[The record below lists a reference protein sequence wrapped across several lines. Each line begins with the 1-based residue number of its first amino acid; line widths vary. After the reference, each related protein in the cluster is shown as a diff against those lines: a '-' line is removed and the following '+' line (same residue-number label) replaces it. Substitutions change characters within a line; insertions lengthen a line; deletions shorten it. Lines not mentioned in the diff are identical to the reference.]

1 MSKQGIKYDEGKPD
15 WSLLPLGP
23 VEDIVRV
30 LTHGAEKYGRANW
43 QNVEGA
49 HERYFAAAMR
59 HIAAWQSTGNTDP
72 ESGHHHLAHAACNL
86 IFLMWFDDAKR
97 V

>member
-1 MSKQGIKYDEGKPD
+1 
-15 WSLLPLGP
+15 
-23 VEDIVRV
+23 
-30 LTHGAEKYGRANW
+30 
-43 QNVEGA
+43 
-49 HERYFAAAMR
+49 MR